1 MTLTDLSCLAMP
13 GTVTALLD
21 LSQIDDMAIAGRRF
35 LVADERSQFA
45 RLRNDKRRL
54 EWLAARICVKLL
66 AKRDGM
72 ISGVKDCQVSKRPSG
87 RPYLTTADGEA
98 IASFGDCSLSHKGR
112 FACACLS
119 SKASLRVGVD
129 VEKISVRLSRIQ
141 DAFSHPCDT
150 PGIEPSTETDLTVR
164 WTLKEAYSKSVGAG
178 MRLGLQN
185 LICEQDPKSKAIVVR
200 TRSDT
205 HAQARYLV
213 YEGYVIGVCF
223 APHPALVPS
232 YERTS
237 RATESTGYI
246 R

>member
-1 MTLTDLSCLAMP
+1 MP

-21 LSQIDDMAIAGRRF
+21 LSQIDDMAIACRRF
-35 LVADERSQFA
+35 LVADERTQFA
-45 RLRNDKRRL
+45 GIRNDKRRL

-72 ISGVKDCQVSKRPSG
+72 IAGVKDCQVSKSPSG
-87 RPYLTTADGEA
+87 RPYLTTADGEP

-129 VEKISVRLSRIQ
+129 VEEISVRLSRIQ
-141 DAFSHPCDT
+141 GAFWHPCDT
-150 PGIEPSTETDLTVR
+150 LGLEASTATDLAVR
-164 WTLKEAYSKSVGAG
+164 WTLKEAYSKTIGAG
-178 MRLGLQN
+178 MRVGFQN
-185 LICEQDPKSKAIVVR
+185 LICEQDARTKAIVVR
-200 TRSDT
+200 TRRDT

-213 YEGYVIGVCF
+213 YKGYVIGVCY
-223 APHPALVPS
+223 AHLALVPP
-232 YERTS
+232 YKQTS
-237 RATESTGYI
+237 RAIKSTGYI